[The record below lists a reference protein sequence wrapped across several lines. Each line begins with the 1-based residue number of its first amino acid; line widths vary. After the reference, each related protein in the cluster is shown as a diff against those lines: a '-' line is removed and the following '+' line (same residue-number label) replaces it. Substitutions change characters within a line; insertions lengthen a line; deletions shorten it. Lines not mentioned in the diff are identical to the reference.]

1 MLMKPAL
8 LELKSELTALKTEQA
23 TAKVATAI
31 GLDQA
36 AVIAATTA
44 AAAAATSLE
53 LLALQAEVTAL
64 RECIRG
70 LTNMP
75 RLDQHAAVVEG
86 VGFLHPPSSYS
97 SAVGASLPVHGGAIA
112 LPEQTDYGD
121 DY

>member
-36 AVIAATTA
+36 AAIATTTA
-44 AAAAATSLE
+44 AAAAATTLE

-86 VGFLHPPSSYS
+86 VGLHPPSSYS